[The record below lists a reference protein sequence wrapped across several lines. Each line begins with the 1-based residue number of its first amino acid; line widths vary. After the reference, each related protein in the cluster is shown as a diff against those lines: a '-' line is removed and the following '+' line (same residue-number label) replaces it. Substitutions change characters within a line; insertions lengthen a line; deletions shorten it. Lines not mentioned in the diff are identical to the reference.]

1 MSLFFCLLLRFLS
14 LFLVFISDV
23 LGCASVFFVIFL
35 GVHWALRIDQLL
47 CRRSGFSSLRAG
59 LFDVGVRQG
68 LPLPPLHTRAHAHTH
83 TRTRTTLCRQG
94 SGGSKVTDSLS
105 PAPPHPFSR
114 AYILSCHI
122 LARALSS
129 IPARAGEHR
138 AEAGRFPSMP
148 PS

>member
-1 MSLFFCLLLRFLS
+1 MW
-14 LFLVFISDV
+14 DP
-23 LGCASVFFVIFL
+23 
-35 GVHWALRIDQLL
+35 LL
-47 CRRSGFSSLRAG
+47 CCRSGFSSLRAG

-105 PAPPHPFSR
+105 PAPLTHSL
-114 AYILSCHI
+114 AHIASLCYI

-129 IPARAGEHR
+129 VPARAGEHP
-138 AEAGRFPSMP
+138 AEACRFPSMP